1 MRARHDRRLGGI
13 AALATGEDIAE
24 LVDLDGG
31 AGFPG
36 PAHEEVAALSVEVGQ
51 RDAAH
56 PAFLRGADAGQF
68 HQAQPQPVGVDPE
81 IGAVGGLH
89 GNSSVKASVA
99 YRRQRRYCSGMLP
112 LSDTLVLDLTQVIA
126 GPTAGQILGDM
137 GANVI
142 KVEPLHGEHFR
153 PHFGGAWVPSMNRN
167 KRGLAI
173 DLRTAGGR
181 DVLLRLTRKADVFME
196 AFTPGVID
204 KLGFGWD
211 VVSKENPRCIYASV
225 SGYGQTGPY
234 SSRAGY
240 DPCIQAEIGLMDATG
255 PYKGEMCRVGTAPID
270 YCTGS
275 FCAAGIAFALLQ
287 RHKTG
292 KGQRLDLSLFD
303 VGMHLMSHW
312 ITNYGLTGENPERM
326 GTSNTI
332 LCPLRVFPT
341 KTQPVFIAGTND
353 GFWKLLCTALGRQD
367 WLADEHFAT
376 NKDRVANRHILEP
389 KIEAYFLEHTA
400 DELLDKLI
408 PAGMPCSAAYKVSDV
423 MASAHA
429 KARGSVLEIEYP

>member
-1 MRARHDRRLGGI
+1 
-13 AALATGEDIAE
+13 
-24 LVDLDGG
+24 
-31 AGFPG
+31 
-36 PAHEEVAALSVEVGQ
+36 
-51 RDAAH
+51 
-56 PAFLRGADAGQF
+56 
-68 HQAQPQPVGVDPE
+68 
-81 IGAVGGLH
+81 
-89 GNSSVKASVA
+89 
-99 YRRQRRYCSGMLP
+99 MLP
-112 LSDTLVLDLTQVIA
+112 LSDTLVLDLTQAIA

-137 GANVI
+137 GADVI

-167 KRGLAI
+167 KRGLAL

-181 DVLLRLTRKADVFME
+181 DVLMRLVRKADVFME

-211 VVSKENPRCIYASV
+211 PVSKENPRLVYASV

-234 SSRAGY
+234 SHRAGY

-255 PYKGEMCRVGTAPID
+255 PYQGEMCRVGTAPID
-270 YCTGS
+270 YSTGLA
-275 FCAAGIAFALLQ
+275 CASGIAFALLH

-292 KGQRLDLSLFD
+292 RGQRLDLSLFD

-312 ITNYGLTGENPERM
+312 ITNHGQTGENPERM

-341 KTQPVFIAGTND
+341 RTQPVFVACTND
-353 GFWKLLCTALGRQD
+353 AFWKLLCTTLGRQD
-367 WLADEHFAT
+367 WLADTRFGN
-376 NKDRVANRHILEP
+376 NKDRVANRAILEP
-389 KIEAYFLEHTA
+389 LIEAFFLQHTA

-408 PAGMPCSAAYKVSDV
+408 PAGMACAAAYKLSDV
-423 MASAHA
+423 VANPHTA
-429 KARGSVLEIEYP
+429 ARGSVIEVDYPGIGPVKSASNPIKLSDAPVEVRRKSPTVGQHTVEIMREVGYSDEEIRALKEAKAVAAP

>member
-1 MRARHDRRLGGI
+1 
-13 AALATGEDIAE
+13 
-24 LVDLDGG
+24 
-31 AGFPG
+31 
-36 PAHEEVAALSVEVGQ
+36 
-51 RDAAH
+51 
-56 PAFLRGADAGQF
+56 
-68 HQAQPQPVGVDPE
+68 
-81 IGAVGGLH
+81 
-89 GNSSVKASVA
+89 
-99 YRRQRRYCSGMLP
+99 MLP

-137 GANVI
+137 GADVI

-167 KRGLAI
+167 KRGLAL

-181 DVLLRLTRKADVFME
+181 DVLMRLVRKADVFME

-211 VVSKENPRCIYASV
+211 VVSKKNPRTVYASV

-234 SSRAGY
+234 SHRAGY

-255 PYKGEMCRVGTAPID
+255 PYQGEMCRVGTAPID

-275 FCAAGIAFALLQ
+275 FCAAGIAFALLH

-303 VGMHLMSHW
+303 VGMHMMSHW
-312 ITNYGLTGENPERM
+312 ITNHGLTGENPERM

-353 GFWKLLCTALGRQD
+353 AFWKLLCTALGQPG
-367 WLADEHFAT
+367 WLADARFAT
-376 NKDRVANRHILEP
+376 NKDRVAHRAILEP
-389 KIEAYFLEHTA
+389 MIEAFFLEHTA
-400 DELLDKLI
+400 DELLEKLI

-423 MASAHA
+423 MANPHTQ
-429 KARGSVLEIEYP
+429 ARGSVLEVDYPGIGSVKSANNPIKLSDAPVEVRRKSPMVGQHTVEIMREVGYSDGEIAALQEDKAIAGT

>member
-1 MRARHDRRLGGI
+1 
-13 AALATGEDIAE
+13 
-24 LVDLDGG
+24 
-31 AGFPG
+31 
-36 PAHEEVAALSVEVGQ
+36 
-51 RDAAH
+51 
-56 PAFLRGADAGQF
+56 
-68 HQAQPQPVGVDPE
+68 
-81 IGAVGGLH
+81 
-89 GNSSVKASVA
+89 
-99 YRRQRRYCSGMLP
+99 MLP

-137 GANVI
+137 GADVI

-167 KRGLAI
+167 KRGLAL
-173 DLRTAGGR
+173 DLRTSGGR
-181 DVLLRLTRKADVFME
+181 DVLMRLVKKADVFME

-211 VVSKENPRCIYASV
+211 VVSKENPRLVYASV

-234 SSRAGY
+234 SHRAGY
-240 DPCIQAEIGLMDATG
+240 DPCLQAEIGLMDATG
-255 PYKGEMCRVGTAPID
+255 PYQGEMCRVGTAPID
-270 YCTGS
+270 YSTGLA
-275 FCAAGIAFALLQ
+275 CAGGIAFALLH

-312 ITNYGLTGENPERM
+312 ITNHGLTGEDPERM

-353 GFWKLLCTALGRQD
+353 AFWKLLCTALGKPD
-367 WLADEHFAT
+367 WLADKRFAT
-376 NKDRVANRHILEP
+376 NKDRVAHRAILEP
-389 KIEAYFLEHTA
+389 MIEAHFRQHTA

-408 PAGMPCSAAYKVSDV
+408 PAGMPCSAAYKISEA
-423 MASAHA
+423 MATDHA
-429 KARGSVLEIEYP
+429 KARGSVLEVDYPGIGLVKSANNPIKLSDAPVSVRRKSPMVGEHTVEIMREVGYSEGEIANLREAKAIAGT

>member
-1 MRARHDRRLGGI
+1 
-13 AALATGEDIAE
+13 
-24 LVDLDGG
+24 
-31 AGFPG
+31 
-36 PAHEEVAALSVEVGQ
+36 
-51 RDAAH
+51 
-56 PAFLRGADAGQF
+56 
-68 HQAQPQPVGVDPE
+68 
-81 IGAVGGLH
+81 
-89 GNSSVKASVA
+89 
-99 YRRQRRYCSGMLP
+99 MLP

-137 GANVI
+137 GADVI
-142 KVEPLHGEHFR
+142 KVEPLVGEHFR

-167 KRGLAI
+167 KRGLAL

-181 DVLLRLTRKADVFME
+181 DVLMRLVRKADVFME

-204 KLGFGWD
+204 KLGFGWET
-211 VVSKENPRCIYASV
+211 VSKENPRLVYASV

-234 SSRAGY
+234 SGRAGY
-240 DPCIQAEIGLMDATG
+240 DPCIQAEVGLMDATG
-255 PYKGEMCRVGTAPID
+255 PYQGEMCRVGTAPID

-275 FCAAGIAFALLQ
+275 FCAAGIAFALLG

-303 VGMHLMSHW
+303 VGMHMMSHW
-312 ITNYGLTGENPERM
+312 ITNHGLTGENPERM

-341 KTQPVFIAGTND
+341 KTQPVFVAGTND
-353 GFWKLLCTALGRQD
+353 AFWKLLCTALDKPD
-367 WLADEHFAT
+367 WLADPRFTT
-376 NKDRVANRHILEP
+376 NKDRVANRTILEP
-389 KIEAYFLEHTA
+389 MIEAHFLKHTA

-423 MASAHA
+423 MANAHT
-429 KARGSVLEIEYP
+429 KARGSVLEVEYLGLGPVKSAANPIKLSDAPVEMRRKAPGIGEHTIEIMREVGYSDADIAALRDAKAVGAP